1 MGDAEQSPSV
11 SRRLALKLSSF
22 LPALAAIQPPEPA
35 AGLDTLTP
43 PGSRQAARLVGPP
56 PLPDLEVIA
65 LNRLTFGFS
74 SQARAEFRALGG
86 NSTARFEAFVHQQ
99 LDPAGI
105 NDSACQTRLNNAG
118 FTTLNKSLTQL
129 WSEHVVDNNQGWS
142 YRMLPLEEVIQA
154 AFIRAVYSKRQVF
167 ELLVDFWHNHF
178 NMYGWHSYVAPV
190 FVHFDRDVMRVRAL
204 GNFREMIES
213 VAKSTSMLY
222 YLDNYINKKEGFNEN
237 YARELLELHTLGA
250 ENYLGTGNP
259 LDVPKDENGI
269 AIGYVDN
276 DVYEAARA
284 FTGWRVDYSTW
295 EPGVG
300 TSGAFLYYEDWHD
313 WANKLFMGQ
322 YMPANQLA
330 MKDGKD
336 VYDIIAA
343 HPGTARHIARKLCRR
358 FVSDQPSETLVEQAA
373 QTFLTHKDAPDQL
386 KRVMETILLSTDFR
400 NTWGEKVK
408 RPFEA
413 AAGFFR
419 ATQAEFFPSD
429 DFLWNYER
437 MGQPLFGRFSP
448 DGWPDVKP
456 VWTSTNSMLQ
466 RWRLANQLME
476 NWIDDTTIDV
486 LSQTPAHIRTPNEIA
501 DFWIDR
507 ILGRPMHPVENRAE
521 IVDFLAQGFN
531 ADFDLPQEQFNER
544 VPRAVALLLMTP
556 DFQLR

>member
-1 MGDAEQSPSV
+1 MGDADQSPIV
-11 SRRLALKLSSF
+11 SRRSALRLSSF
-22 LPALAAIQPPEPA
+22 LPALAAIQPPEQSLGPDA
-35 AGLDTLTP
+35 PLP
-43 PGSRQAARLVGPP
+43 PGSRQPARQVGPP
-56 PLPDLEVIA
+56 PLPDLEVVA

-74 SQARAEFRALGG
+74 DQARAEFRALGA
-86 NSTARFEAFVHQQ
+86 NSNERYAAFVQQQ
-99 LDPAGI
+99 LDPSSI
-105 NDSACQTRLNNAG
+105 NDSACQTRLTNAG
-118 FTTLNKSLTQL
+118 FITLGKSLNQL
-129 WSEHVVDNNQGWS
+129 WSEHVINNNQGWG
-142 YRMLPLEEVIQA
+142 YRMLPLEETIWA

-178 NMYGWHSYVAPV
+178 NMYGGHSYVGPV
-190 FVHFDRDVMRVRAL
+190 FVHFDRDVIRAKAL
-204 GNFREMIES
+204 GNFRQMIES

-237 YARELLELHTLGA
+237 FARELLELHTLGS
-250 ENYLGTGNP
+250 ENYLGTGDP
-259 LDVPKDENGI
+259 FDVPKDVNGI
-269 AIGYVDN
+269 AVGYVDN

-300 TSGAFLYYEDWHD
+300 TTGGFLYYEDWHD
-313 WANKLFMGQ
+313 WANKFFMGR
-322 YMPANQLA
+322 YLPANQPA
-330 MKDGKD
+330 MQDGRD
-336 VYDIIAA
+336 VLDIIAS

-373 QTFLTHKDAPDQL
+373 QTFLDNKDAPDQL

-400 NTWGEKVK
+400 DTWGEKVK

-413 AAGFFR
+413 AAGFLR
-419 ATQAEFFPSD
+419 ATQADFSPSDEFFWD
-429 DFLWNYER
+429 YDR

-448 DGWPDVKP
+448 DGWPDFKP
-456 VWTSTNSMLQ
+456 VWTSTNSILQ
-466 RWRLANQLME
+466 RWRLANRLME
-476 NWIDDTTIDV
+476 NWIDGTTIDV

-507 ILGRPMHPVENRAE
+507 ILGRPMHPLENRSE

-531 ADFDLPQEQFNER
+531 ADFDLPQEQFNEQL
-544 VPRAVALLLMTP
+544 PRAVALLLMTP

>member
-1 MGDAEQSPSV
+1 MGDAKQSPGV
-11 SRRLALKLSSF
+11 SRRSALKLSGF
-22 LPALAAIQPPEPA
+22 LPALAAIQPPESLS
-35 AGLDTLTP
+35 GQDTLTP
-43 PGSRQAARLVGPP
+43 PGSRQAARQVGTP

-74 SQARAEFRALGG
+74 SQARTDFRALGAT
-86 NSTARFEAFVHQQ
+86 STDRYEVFVEQQ
-99 LDPAGI
+99 LDPASI
-105 NDSACQTRLNNAG
+105 NDSACQTRLNNAS
-118 FTTLNKSLTQL
+118 FVTLNKSLTQL
-129 WSEHVVDNNQGWS
+129 WSEHVVNNQDWS
-142 YRMLPLEEVIQA
+142 YRMLPLEEVIHA

-190 FVHFDRDVMRVRAL
+190 FVHFDRDVIRVKAL

-237 YARELLELHTLGA
+237 FARELLELHTLGA
-250 ENYLGTGNP
+250 ENYLGTGDP
-259 LDVPKDENGI
+259 FDVPKDENGI
-269 AIGYVDN
+269 AVGYVDN

-295 EPGVG
+295 ETGVG
-300 TSGAFLYYEDWHD
+300 TSGGFLYYEDWHD
-313 WANKLFMGQ
+313 WANKFFMGR
-322 YMPANQLA
+322 YLPANQPA
-330 MKDGKD
+330 MQDGRD
-336 VYDIIAA
+336 VFDIIAA

-358 FVSDQPSETLVEQAA
+358 FISDQPGEALVEQAA
-373 QTFLTHKDAPDQL
+373 ETFLTHKDAPDQL
-386 KRVMETILLSTDFR
+386 KRVVETILLSTDFR

-413 AAGFFR
+413 AAGFLR
-419 ATQAEFFPSD
+419 ATQAEFSLSD
-429 DFLWNYER
+429 GFLWDYER
-437 MGQPLFGRFSP
+437 LGQPLFGRFSP
-448 DGWPDVKP
+448 DGWPDFKA

-466 RWRLANQLME
+466 RWRLANRLME
-476 NWIDDTTIDV
+476 NWIEGTTIDV
-486 LSQTPAHIRTPNEIA
+486 VSQTPAHIRTPNEIA

-507 ILGRPMHPVENRAE
+507 ILGRPMHPVENRSE

-531 ADFDLPQEQFNER
+531 ADFDLPQEEFIER